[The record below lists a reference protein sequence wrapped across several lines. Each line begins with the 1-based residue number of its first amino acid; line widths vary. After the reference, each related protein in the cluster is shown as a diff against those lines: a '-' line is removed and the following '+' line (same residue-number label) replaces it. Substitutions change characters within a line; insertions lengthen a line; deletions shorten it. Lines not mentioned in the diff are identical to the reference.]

1 MGLGSSWKSVY
12 KNVFERIFL
21 MTIKIKDLPT
31 LDPSEYDPT
40 SDLILVQ
47 KDGGGTYCTT
57 SESLIR
63 FQRSQQSNLINFFDS
78 PVHVDNLVDSY
89 TGTTKTYKMNSYR
102 IPNSASSVLFHFT
115 ETAASGAVFE
125 VFRFFYDGYDAE
137 NDFLRRWYSANRK
150 KNNGSARYSDQ
161 LWIPINDRRVIPL
174 HFIEIRNSNIKAE
187 IVAYS

>member
-1 MGLGSSWKSVY
+1 
-12 KNVFERIFL
+12 

-63 FQRSQQSNLINFFDS
+63 FQRSQQSNLINFLDS
-78 PVHVDNLVDSY
+78 PAIIDNIVDSY
-89 TGTTKTYKMNSYR
+89 QGTTKTYKMSSYK
-102 IPNSASSVLFHFT
+102 IPS
-115 ETAASGAVFE
+115 
-125 VFRFFYDGYDAE
+125 
-137 NDFLRRWYSANRK
+137 SANCVLLHL
-150 KNNGSARYSDQ
+150 NEILTNGATAETFIFHLETGSDRLLFRRLYSSRQGNATYTDQ
-161 LWIPINDRRVIPL
+161 LWAPIRSDGN
-174 HFIEIRNSNIKAE
+174 IRIHYDDVTNTSVTAK